1 MKRSRKK
8 SSPERWCKRLV
19 LMSSVRLVG
28 AQAGWSSGTSSVSSR
43 PTGSAFRPA
52 TRLFEGGCGVNRV
65 GGLWLSLRSCPG
77 SGLLRSLSA
86 LGGARGRVAAVP
98 ASQIVCGPSGG
109 QTNGGACRDRI
120 GRAGGAGL
128 ERLLQREDVPG
139 GDEDLA
145 SDGGLGGGGLA
156 VALLGAGVERV
167 PRVVRAPRL
176 LGGFDGGPAQR
187 VGPGLGQPAGA
198 RALSG
203 LLNRGGQAGV
213 ADQLARRR
221 EAGDVADLRGEGEPE
236 QLGDAGDRHQQLGA
250 LIGAGVRPQL
260 ALERREPTVEV
271 VDDAQQRGD

>member
-1 MKRSRKK
+1 M
-8 SSPERWCKRLV
+8 RLV
-19 LMSSVRLVG
+19 VRVPPLG
-28 AQAGWSSGTSSVSSR
+28 LGR
-43 PTGSAFRPA
+43 PGPRGPGRAIPRRGSAGRRA
-52 TRLFEGGCGVNRV
+52 TRLSLKERWDVKACPWPGPVPPSRV
-65 GGLWLSLRSCPG
+65 VLVAAEFSF
-77 SGLLRSLSA
+77 
-86 LGGARGRVAAVP
+86 GARGRTWSVAAAP

-120 GRAGGAGL
+120 GRARGAGL

-145 SDGGLGGGGLA
+145 SDGGLGGVGLA

-203 LLNRGGQAGV
+203 LLK
-213 ADQLARRR
+213 
-221 EAGDVADLRGEGEPE
+221 
-236 QLGDAGDRHQQLGA
+236 
-250 LIGAGVRPQL
+250 LIVGVRP
-260 ALERREPTVEV
+260 E
-271 VDDAQQRGD
+271 